1 MDLDLLGIRTNAADE
16 KARACKILSVF
27 VDDLH
32 AALLPW
38 LPQIMHTLIP
48 LLNTAPFDDM
58 KLAALA
64 TMPELL
70 VALASSI
77 ASPAG
82 GADYRSSF
90 LFILDTLLTFISEET
105 ELDLLIPALQT
116 LNICLEKSVLALEGQ
131 KVPIL
136 QGAELARTCEVLEQT
151 LRGSFERRAVR
162 SAELEQEAWDE
173 EEIEEYREMEH
184 NENTAHLLIAR
195 NVGAVLQTH
204 SQLALPLV
212 HEILLEDLL
221 ECSDESRTAGDKL
234 VGLFVMAKIVEFC
247 GKEAFQYYP
256 QFIPI
261 FLRELHS
268 ADADIREVAA
278 EAIGM
283 ATTIGKDLVCEIAP
297 RCVKEIECT
306 LEDPVSREKCYSK
319 SNAVDVVVLGKV
331 CFYLGGYLIMLGDHF
346 AFWLNHLPI
355 PDYEESNAECMR
367 LLCGLLE
374 RGESSLVGEANQN
387 IPRILQILCN
397 SIGVVND
404 GELEKRMLRLVKTI
418 EMQSTP
424 QLMNALWEV
433 LGAEKSDAVKRKLSE
448 IQNLI

>member
-82 GADYRSSF
+82 VADYRSSF

-162 SAELEQEAWDE
+162 SAELEQEAW
-173 EEIEEYREMEH
+173 
-184 NENTAHLLIAR
+184 
-195 NVGAVLQTH
+195 
-204 SQLALPLV
+204 
-212 HEILLEDLL
+212 ED
-221 ECSDESRTAGDKL
+221 R
-234 VGLFVMAKIVEFC
+234 
-247 GKEAFQYYP
+247 
-256 QFIPI
+256 
-261 FLRELHS
+261 
-268 ADADIREVAA
+268 
-278 EAIGM
+278 
-283 ATTIGKDLVCEIAP
+283 
-297 RCVKEIECT
+297 
-306 LEDPVSREKCYSK
+306 K
-319 SNAVDVVVLGKV
+319 SVV
-331 CFYLGGYLIMLGDHF
+331 
-346 AFWLNHLPI
+346 
-355 PDYEESNAECMR
+355 
-367 LLCGLLE
+367 
-374 RGESSLVGEANQN
+374 
-387 IPRILQILCN
+387 
-397 SIGVVND
+397 
-404 GELEKRMLRLVKTI
+404 
-418 EMQSTP
+418 
-424 QLMNALWEV
+424 
-433 LGAEKSDAVKRKLSE
+433 
-448 IQNLI
+448 